1 MLFVREDIPNK
12 LLSVENHPTESFY
25 VELIYE
31 KPNGCF
37 VALTTQKD
45 AKLIFTYK
53 TWTEF

>member
-31 KPNGCF
+31 KPNSCF

-53 TWTEF
+53 T